1 MVLVAAK
8 IVDFSEK
15 FATNRKVWFEFDASI
30 ALASNLIQFD
40 WIQLWRICVLSPF
53 FIRFILLRVF
63 FFCLKL
69 FSIFDPFVRSKNKS
83 SRLFLREIIFVN
95 RVWSTFAYLNCLLYA
110 SAEYTISLN
119 NIAFSAYYN
128 RFSFISYGCDVLG
141 LYCNNSYRN
150 KRNKTKQS
158 ERWKAVIH
166 TFYHFNDTYL
176 MKYALF
182 NANICCIYLLFFVL
196 MHKNKYVCACF
207 SIFGFWKFHLLQTLP
222 AN

>member
-8 IVDFSEK
+8 IEDFSEK

-30 ALASNLIQFD
+30 ALSSISIQFD
-40 WIQLWRICVLSPF
+40 WIKCIGVSACFRLLFVFVL
-53 FIRFILLRVF
+53 FISGIL

-69 FSIFDPFVRSKNKS
+69 FSIFDPFGLSKNKS
-83 SRLFLREIIFVN
+83 SCLFLREIIFVN
-95 RVWSTFAYLNCLLYA
+95 RVWSTFADLNCLLYA

-119 NIAFSAYYN
+119 NHAFGAYYN
-128 RFSFISYGCDVLG
+128 RFSFISHGCDVLG
-141 LYCNNSYRN
+141 LYCNNSYTN

-158 ERWKAVIH
+158 ERWKTVIH

-182 NANICCIYLLFFVL
+182 NANICWIYLLFFCS
-196 MHKNKYVCACF
+196 NA
-207 SIFGFWKFHLLQTLP
+207 
-222 AN
+222 